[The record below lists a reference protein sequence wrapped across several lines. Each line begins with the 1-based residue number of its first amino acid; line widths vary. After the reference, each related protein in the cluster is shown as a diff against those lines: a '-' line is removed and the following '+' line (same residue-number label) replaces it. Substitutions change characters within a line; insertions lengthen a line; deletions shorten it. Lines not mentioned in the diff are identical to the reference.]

1 MVAAVRES
9 RNSHRSNYLLGFP
22 TSVGPAAADLRARAE
37 TLLQQKVAFVDHESF
52 RRSDAESRIAELEP
66 APAGGS
72 SRVISPVAG
81 IAFVSGLVA
90 ESPLTGAEERFLFTR
105 MNYLRFRAASSLQ
118 RLKPRRPS
126 ARLVEQIEADLAE
139 ANELRN
145 RIVQANLRLV
155 VSVARKLAGSLDQL
169 SELISEGLLPMI
181 RAVELFNIQLGNRFS
196 TYATWAVRNQ
206 MLRSLKK
213 RRNAHEFNVSEN
225 EISLSQIADPRTDAH
240 DSGSPKG
247 DSEPLVG
254 RMLAELPERERLI
267 LAARFGLNGHPEG
280 QSLAELSEQF
290 GLSKERVRQIALK
303 ALNTLQQRVA
313 GMDDPEEIFH
323 RFSKSA
329 AESSADAA
337 NAWPESS
344 SHHE

>member
-1 MVAAVRES
+1 MVATVSRI
-9 RNSHRSNYLLGFP
+9 RNSQRSNHLVSLP
-22 TSVGPAAADLRARAE
+22 VSAIPAAASLRAQAE
-37 TLLQQKVAFVDHESF
+37 SILQQKIAFVDHEWF
-52 RRSDAESRIAELEP
+52 RQPDAETRIAAL
-66 APAGGS
+66 APALASGS
-72 SRVISPVAG
+72 SRVTSPVAG

-90 ESPLTGAEERFLFTR
+90 EAPLTGPEERFLFTR
-105 MNYLRFRAASSLQ
+105 MNYLRYRAATSQQ

-126 ARLVEQIEADLAE
+126 ARLVAQIEADLAE

-213 RRNAHEFNVSEN
+213 RKNAHEFNVSDD
-225 EISLSQIADPRTDAH
+225 EISLSQIADPRTGSH
-240 DSGSPKG
+240 ESGSPKAG
-247 DSEPLVG
+247 SEPLVG
-254 RMLAELPERERLI
+254 RMLAELPERERQI

-303 ALNTLQQRVA
+303 ALNTLQKRVA
-313 GMDDPEEIFH
+313 GMDDPEEIFK
-323 RFSKSA
+323 RFSTSA
-329 AESSADAA
+329 T
-337 NAWPESS
+337 
-344 SHHE
+344 

>member
-1 MVAAVRES
+1 MVATVS
-9 RNSHRSNYLLGFP
+9 RIRNIPRSNHLVSLP
-22 TSVGPAAADLRARAE
+22 VSAGPAAGDLRLQAE
-37 TLLQQKVAFVDHESF
+37 SLLQLKIAFVDHEWF
-52 RRSDAESRIAELEP
+52 RQPDAEMRIAAL
-66 APAGGS
+66 APAGASGS

-90 ESPLTGAEERFLFTR
+90 ESPLTGPEERFLFTR
-105 MNYLRFRAASSLQ
+105 MNYLRYRAASSQPL
-118 RLKPRRPS
+118 LKPRRPS
-126 ARLVEQIEADLAE
+126 ARLVAQIEADLAE

-169 SELISEGLLPMI
+169 SDLISEGLLPMI

-213 RRNAHEFNVSEN
+213 RKNVHEFNVSDD
-225 EISLSQIADPRTDAH
+225 EISLSQIADPRTDFH
-240 DSGSPKG
+240 ESGPPKG
-247 DSEPLVG
+247 DSERLVG
-254 RMLAELPERERLI
+254 RMLAELPERERQI

-313 GMDDPEEIFH
+313 GIEDPEEFLH
-323 RFSKSA
+323 RFAKQA
-329 AESSADAA
+329 V
-337 NAWPESS
+337 
-344 SHHE
+344 